1 MADTTTDRI
10 LFRLKTRGPQVI
22 AELGTAFGVTSEA
35 VRQLL
40 VKAEAD
46 GLVVYEDR
54 REGRG
59 RPKRFWR
66 LSAAGH
72 ARFPDRHSD
81 LTVSLLDAVVAEFGA
96 EGLDRLIARREAEQR
111 AAYRAATADAPSL
124 SAKVARLAELRD
136 REGYMAEWRA
146 EDDGTLTLVE
156 NHCPVCA
163 AATACRTLCR
173 SELAIFRDVLGDG
186 ARVERTD
193 HILAGARRCAY
204 RVTPTGL

>member
-46 GLVVYEDR
+46 GLVTYEDR

-81 LTVSLLDAVVAEFGA
+81 LTVSLLDAVMAEFGA

-124 SAKVARLAELRD
+124 PAKVARLAELRD
-136 REGYMAEWRA
+136 REGYMAEWRT